1 MARLLTLFRR
11 AMYLVRRRRREADL
25 AEEMEFHRDIAAREL
40 ERAGYAP
47 ADASLAA
54 RRAFGSMP
62 WAMDRARDV
71 WIPAA
76 VRDVSHDVRF
86 ALRLLIKHPSFTAIA
101 SVTLAL
107 SIGFNATLFTI
118 VDGMAGGGP
127 RLDHPERVVAL
138 GSLDPAGRP
147 IGVSYL
153 DFQDWLRDSRSFEGL
168 GAHTVAAMTLTDR
181 NLAADRVAG
190 AYISA
195 ATFSLLRERPI
206 IGRDFRPDDDRPGA
220 GRVVIIAASLWNGRY
235 GRDPAIIGRVI
246 TVNGTAVTVVGV
258 MREGFRFPLVHDLW
272 QPLASL
278 PRVEGQARNVRGL
291 RVFGRL
297 GPGAGL
303 AQARAELASIMS
315 GLAKAYPATNAN
327 VRPRVERFTGGFNLT
342 NPWNAMLVAVGIV
355 LLIACANIANLL
367 LARATYRSNEIAIRT
382 SLGATRWRIVRQL
395 LIESVLLAALAGIAA
410 VGVAVLGV
418 RLWLASMPAANWP
431 YWYDFAI
438 NTRVLSY
445 LAAITLGSVLLFGV
459 GPAWYISGSYPG
471 EQLKDAA
478 RRSTSGPR
486 TRRWSNVLLA
496 AELALTLSLLA
507 GAGLLARTL
516 LAVYRADSIVDT
528 SPVILAGLDL
538 PPLKYATPAQRIALF
553 SELEARVGAVP
564 SVQATTVASGAPF
577 YNAPVR
583 SVTLPGQ
590 ADSQTTVSPTT
601 SYVLIGSRYFDTLGL
616 RLARGRAFTDL
627 DGTPGHASVI
637 VNQLFAS
644 KYLGGVDPLGRR
656 IRLADPNRPDP
667 DAPWLTIVGVSP
679 TVREHYAQE
688 FDPVVYVPY
697 RLSPLAGMVLMTRA
711 SSDAAALA
719 PTLREQLRQLDPDL
733 PLLDIRPLDWLLSGT
748 RFANRVFAT
757 LFGIAAGLGLILAAV
772 GLHAIIA
779 HDIGQRTQ
787 EIGVRM
793 ALGAQAPQVV
803 WLFVR
808 RVLGP
813 LAWGLAVGLAGA
825 FGVGRFVRGMLIQTS
840 PNDPLTLVSISIILA
855 GVALTAA
862 FRPARAATRLD
873 PVTALRYE

>member
-1 MARLLTLFRR
+1 MLTLFRR
-11 AMYLVRRRRREADL
+11 ALYLLGRRKREADL
-25 AEEMEFHRDIAAREL
+25 SEEMEFHRDLAAREL
-40 ERAGYAP
+40 ERAGHEP
-47 ADASLAA
+47 ADASFAA

-62 WAMDRARDV
+62 WAMDRSRDA
-71 WIPAA
+71 WIPAS
-76 VRDVSHDVRF
+76 VGDVSHDVRF
-86 ALRLLIKHPSFTAIA
+86 ALRLIVKNRSFTAVA
-101 SVTLAL
+101 VVTLAL

-118 VDGMAGGGP
+118 VDGMAGGSP
-127 RLDHPERVVAL
+127 RLDQSERVVAL

-153 DFQDWLRDSRSFEGL
+153 DFKDWLHASRSFEGL
-168 GAHTVAAMTLTDR
+168 SAHTTAAMTLTDR
-181 NLAADRVAG
+181 DLAADRVAG

-195 ATFSLLRERPI
+195 STFSLLRERPI
-206 IGRDFRPDDDRPGA
+206 LGRDFRPDDDRPGA
-220 GRVVIIAASLWNGRY
+220 ARVATIAASVWKGRY
-235 GRDPAIIGRVI
+235 GGDPAIVGRVI
-246 TVNGTAVTVVGV
+246 TVNGAPVTVVGV

-278 PRVEGQARNVRGL
+278 PDLEGQARDARGL

-297 GPGAGL
+297 APGVGL
-303 AQARAELASIMS
+303 AQARVELGTIMS
-315 GLAKAYPATNAN
+315 GLATAYPATNAN

-342 NPWNAMLVAVGIV
+342 NPWNAMLLAVAIV
-355 LLIACANIANLL
+355 LLIACANIANLV

-395 LIESVLLAALAGIAA
+395 LIEAMLLAALAGVAA
-410 VGVAVLGV
+410 VGVAMLGV
-418 RLWLASMPAANWP
+418 RVWLASMPAANWP
-431 YWYDFAI
+431 YWYHFAI
-438 NTRVLSY
+438 NTRVLAY
-445 LAAITLGSVLLFGV
+445 LAAVTLGSVLLFGV

-478 RRSTSGPR
+478 RRSTSGRR
-486 TRRWSNVLLA
+486 TRRWSNMLLA

-553 SELEARVGAVP
+553 SQLESRVGAVP
-564 SVQATTVASGAPF
+564 SVQATTVASGTPF

-583 SVTLPGQ
+583 SVTLQGQ

-627 DGTPGHASVI
+627 DGTPGHSTVI

-644 KYLGGVDPLGRR
+644 KYLPGIDPIGRR
-656 IRLADPNRPDP
+656 IRLTDPSGPDP

-697 RLSPLAGMVLMTRA
+697 RLNPRPAMVLMTRA

-733 PLLDIRPLDWLLSGT
+733 PLLDIRPLNWLLSGT
-748 RFANRVFAT
+748 RFANQVFAT
-757 LFGIAAGLGLILAAV
+757 LFGMAAGLGLLLAAV

-813 LAWGLAVGLAGA
+813 LAWGLAIGLGGA
-825 FGVGRFVRGMLIQTS
+825 FAVGRFVRGMLIQTS
-840 PNDPLTLVSISIILA
+840 PNDPLTLVLISIVLTF
-855 GVALTAA
+855 VALTAA
-862 FRPARAATRLD
+862 FRPARFATRLD